1 MGTSELK
8 QKFRSQPASIY
19 ISVLAVGMVLS
30 QFSNYLWFEEPI
42 YRGQPANIVVYFFV
56 FLIAVVS
63 WLGVKSRDRAHGLL
77 LGFLALM
84 AGAWVAHW
92 LLYRL
97 HGDAFNYTALL
108 YVPILVMIW
117 LKPPLWW
124 EAWVAILAFAWAT
137 TFILALT
144 RVLEM
149 SGVLAIK
156 TQSLGVITFD
166 EERYFLPINDLLGI
180 DGRWP
185 GPFGHNGDTAMMG
198 AFLIVIALAY
208 WTRASWVFLAVGSFT
223 LMVTS
228 GRASIGAVIAA
239 IVIMV
244 MFAQHGRIARIPR
257 WIRVSGGIGALMFG
271 AIFMYSWSAGSTGR
285 DYFWPAFMDLWE
297 SAPFV
302 GIGTSGIAVS
312 GGITEQFG
320 HAHSLYIDELAR
332 YGLLG
337 FITQFGAV
345 AVGLVVTF
353 LAAKRGLAGPLA
365 ILIAYL
371 VTGLTEPRNQWI
383 SPTVTGTLL
392 ILAVVTAGVFL
403 SREKK
408 PAKREH

>member
-1 MGTSELK
+1 
-8 QKFRSQPASIY
+8 
-19 ISVLAVGMVLS
+19 
-30 QFSNYLWFEEPI
+30 
-42 YRGQPANIVVYFFV
+42 
-56 FLIAVVS
+56 
-63 WLGVKSRDRAHGLL
+63 
-77 LGFLALM
+77 LALM
-84 AGAWVAHW
+84 AVAWVAHW

-117 LKPPLWW
+117 LKPPSWW

-223 LMVTS
+223 LLVTS